1 MEADLLG
8 CANVCWWPAQVP
20 DSLQNYPEWAS
31 ACSGVNAEDWRSLEL
46 VFPEKK

>member
-1 MEADLLG
+1 
-8 CANVCWWPAQVP
+8 VP